1 MWTECPMDNI
11 SWGRRSS
18 MGQGEGQTCFC
29 FCLSFSENERP
40 LVCVAALW
48 SHIWRTGM
56 FRPRKYWKWLN
67 VKSLSSTHDCWG
79 SVGHPSLL
87 PRLSQASFYDLS
99 TLPARRQAEEWQ
111 GHISG
116 SGYIQILGSWVF
128 QALNQNWLSP
138 LGLLCLFP
146 MCAPVWIQGDALLL
160 GWVFSLPTA
169 EHAQT
174 SSWGL
179 LVSEGNC
186 AKSAHWQH
194 SHSLSW
200 DSRGTNGSVS
210 LTRDWWQGPL
220 CQPTYLNSIWTP
232 ALCASLLQELFFKA
246 LPITVFKV

>member
-1 MWTECPMDNI
+1 MDNI

-79 SVGHPSLL
+79 SVGHPSRL
-87 PRLSQASFYDLS
+87 PCLSQASFYDLS
-99 TLPARRQAEEWQ
+99 TLPERRQAEAET
-111 GHISG
+111 GT
-116 SGYIQILGSWVF
+116 YIWIRLRSDPGILGVPGSRSELTVSSGALMSIPHVCTCLDSGRCIALRMRVF
-128 QALNQNWLSP
+128 N
-138 LGLLCLFP
+138 
-146 MCAPVWIQGDALLL
+146 
-160 GWVFSLPTA
+160 LPTA

-179 LVSEGNC
+179 PVPAGNC
-186 AKSAHWQH
+186 VKSAPWQH
-194 SHSLSW
+194 SHSLSG
-200 DSRGTNGSVS
+200 DSRGTNGRASLTGTDDKCPYVS
-210 LTRDWWQGPL
+210 LG
-220 CQPTYLNSIWTP
+220 
-232 ALCASLLQELFFKA
+232 
-246 LPITVFKV
+246 V